1 VFEGILEEHGGR
13 AYCLTSGFRV
23 DRVVSGKRASAVS
36 GLEETMTKVIP
47 AIFEGGALRP
57 LQSLNLGEKEH
68 VFVLLLPEEPAKIVE
83 TQRAALAELI
93 GIGKSMETEVS
104 VRHDEFLYP
113 RPQ

>member
-1 VFEGILEEHGGR
+1 
-13 AYCLTSGFRV
+13 V
-23 DRVVSGKRASAVS
+23 DRVASGERASALS
-36 GLEETMTKVIP
+36 GLEEAMTKVIP
-47 AIFEGGALRP
+47 AIYEGGALRP

-68 VFVLLLPEEPAKIVE
+68 VFVLLLPEEPAKIAE